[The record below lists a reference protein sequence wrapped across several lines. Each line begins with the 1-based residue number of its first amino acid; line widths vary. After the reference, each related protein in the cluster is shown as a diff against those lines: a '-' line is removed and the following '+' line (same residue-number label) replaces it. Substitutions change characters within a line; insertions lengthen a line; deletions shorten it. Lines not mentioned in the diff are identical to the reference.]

1 MMSSIIFIALLGL
14 AGFYFYKQIL
24 IVKANINL
32 GKNTEM
38 NLNQSVSWDR
48 VIKIAFGQ
56 KKMFKIT
63 IPAVLH
69 LLLYVGFVIINVEVL
84 EILIDGIFGTHRFF
98 QPFLGNFYPALISFL
113 EVLALLVLVSCVV
126 FLVRRNILKVNRL
139 KHPDLAGFPEKDANT
154 ILYIEIA
161 LMAAFLVMNAADSLL
176 MNISEFPNA
185 QEKYTNL
192 GMTAYLNRNIY
203 VEDFWVSQWI
213 TGLMPNSPKSL
224 FMIERTAW
232 WVHIIGIFAFLN
244 YLPKS
249 KHFHIIMAF
258 PNVFYSKQE
267 SVGKMPTI
275 ESIKHEVSAMMDPS
289 YQVPASTGEPGK
301 FGAKDVT
308 DLSWKNL
315 LDSYSCTECGRC
327 TASCPANI
335 TGKKLSPRKIV
346 MSVKDRLE
354 NINGGTV
361 NENVLLENYITP
373 EELWACTSCNAC
385 VEACPVTIDPLSTIL
400 EMRRYI
406 VLEQSAAPSSI
417 NAMFTNIENN
427 GAPWAFSASDRLNWA
442 NDLYITSKN

>member
-1 MMSSIIFIALLGL
+1 MISSILFLALLGF
-14 AGFYFYKQIL
+14 ASFYFYKQL
-24 IVKANINL
+24 QIVKANINL
-32 GKNTEM
+32 GKPTEL
-38 NLNQSVSWDR
+38 NLNSTESWSK
-48 VIKIAFGQ
+48 VINIAFGQ

-63 IPAVLH
+63 IPALLH
-69 LLLYVGFVIINVEVL
+69 MVVYVGFILINIEVL
-84 EILIDGIFGTHRFF
+84 EIVIDGIFGTHRVLS
-98 QPFLGNFYPALISFL
+98 FLGPVYDLAIGFFEI
-113 EVLALLVLVSCVV
+113 LALGVLVACVV
-126 FLVRRNILKVNRL
+126 FLIRRYVLKINRFQST
-139 KHPDLAGFPEKDANT
+139 DLAGFANRDAAT
-154 ILYIEIA
+154 ILFVEII
-161 LMAAFLVMNAADSLL
+161 LMAALLKMNAADQILQSR
-176 MNISEFPNA
+176 NVEHYIQAGSFPISSWLIVPIFNMFNYSDSA
-185 QEKYTNL
+185 L
-192 GMTAYLNRNIY
+192 IL
-203 VEDFWVSQWI
+203 VERI
-213 TGLMPNSPKSL
+213 
-224 FMIERTAW
+224 AW
-232 WVHIIGIFAFLN
+232 WFHIIGILAFLN

-267 SVGKMPTI
+267 AVGKMNTI
-275 ESIKHEVSAMMDPS
+275 ESVKHEVSAMLDPS
-289 YQVPASTGEPGK
+289 YQVPATTGEPGK

-354 NINGGTV
+354 NINGGSV
-361 NENVLLENYITP
+361 NENVLLDNYITP

-442 NDLYITSKN
+442 NDLFLTVKN

>member
-1 MMSSIIFIALLGL
+1 MISSIIFIALLGI
-14 AGFYFYKQIL
+14 AGFYFYKQL
-24 IVKANINL
+24 QIVKTNIHLGKPTEINL
-32 GKNTEM
+32 NTSE
-38 NLNQSVSWDR
+38 SWNR
-48 VIKIAFGQ
+48 VINIAFGQ

-63 IPAVLH
+63 IPALLH
-69 LLLYVGFVIINVEVL
+69 LVVYVGFILINIEVL
-84 EILIDGIFGTHRFF
+84 EIVIDGIFGTHRVFS
-98 QPFLGNFYPALISFL
+98 FLGPVYDLAIGFFEI
-113 EVLALLVLVSCVV
+113 LALGVLVACIV
-126 FLVRRNILKVNRL
+126 FLIRRYVLKINRFQSA
-139 KHPDLAGFPEKDANT
+139 DLAGFANKDAAT
-154 ILYIEIA
+154 ILFVEII
-161 LMAAFLVMNAADSLL
+161 LMAALLKMNAADQILQSR
-176 MNISEFPNA
+176 NVEHYIQAGSFPISSWLIVPIFN
-185 QEKYTNL
+185 
-192 GMTAYLNRNIY
+192 MLNYSDSALIA
-203 VEDFWVSQWI
+203 VERI
-213 TGLMPNSPKSL
+213 
-224 FMIERTAW
+224 AW
-232 WVHIIGIFAFLN
+232 WFHIIGILAFLN

-267 SVGKMPTI
+267 SVGKMSTI
-275 ESIKHEVSAMMDPS
+275 ESVKHEVSAMLDPS
-289 YQVPASTGEPGK
+289 YQVPATTGEPGK
-301 FGAKDVT
+301 FGARDVT

-354 NINGGTV
+354 NINGGAV
-361 NENVLLENYITP
+361 NENVLLDNYITP

-442 NDLYITSKN
+442 NDLFLTVKN